1 MLQRGI
7 GSYLPGLC
15 LLLAMLQPVSAQE
28 EVRPPVRSEPEI
40 VVPDGT
46 VLPVVLT
53 AYMNSRSTQVGDTF
67 YSETV
72 YPIWIQQRLVI
83 PRGSLVKGTVTYVKR
98 PGRIKGK
105 GEMAVRFDSVLLP
118 NGINRNLVASFRG
131 IHGPGAEKID
141 RQKEV
146 VGMDSTTGEDA
157 GQVAGIATQGA
168 IIGALADESFTGA
181 GIGAGAGAAVGLATV
196 LFSRGRDLI
205 LEPGTQFDLELK
217 QPLRFAFGD
226 IDFTAQG
233 TDGGRRSYYPRR
245 DREDQ
250 RRSYPRRLGWPGL
263 GFPW

>member
-1 MLQRGI
+1 MRAKGI
-7 GSYLPGLC
+7 GRYLTGTC
-15 LLLAMLQPVSAQE
+15 LLWTLLNTVSAQE
-28 EVRPPVRSEPEI
+28 EVRPPVRSEPEV
-40 VVPDGT
+40 VVPGGT

-72 YPIWIQQRLVI
+72 YPLWIQQRLII
-83 PRGSLVKGTVTYVKR
+83 PRGSIVKGTVTQVKR
-98 PGRIKGK
+98 PGRVKGR

-118 NGINRNLVASFRG
+118 NGISRNLVASFKG

-146 VGMDSTTGEDA
+146 VEMDSTRGEDA
-157 GQVAGIATQGA
+157 GQVAGVAGQGA
-168 IIGALADESFTGA
+168 VVGVLADRSFTGA
-181 GIGAGAGAAVGLATV
+181 GIGAGIGAAAGVATV
-196 LFSRGRDLI
+196 LFSRGRELI

-226 IDFTAQG
+226 IDFG
-233 TDGGRRSYYPRR
+233 NRDVDGGRRSYYPRG
-245 DREDQ
+245 DREEQ
-250 RRSYPRRLGWPGL
+250 RRSYPRRLGLPGL